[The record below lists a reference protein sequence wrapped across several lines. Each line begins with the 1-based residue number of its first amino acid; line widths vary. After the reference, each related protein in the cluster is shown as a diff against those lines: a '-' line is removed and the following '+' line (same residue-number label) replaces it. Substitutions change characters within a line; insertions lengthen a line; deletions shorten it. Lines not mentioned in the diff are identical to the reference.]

1 MLKKKMIRD
10 VLQNKSQFITIF
22 LMVLIGVMVYVG
34 IESYMD
40 GMINAADKFYS
51 ENNLQDLN
59 VMGNNLTK
67 EDLEKIKTLNNVTD
81 AERKLV
87 VTGIDADDNDKT
99 YLISFI
105 ESNNISKF
113 YVITGE
119 EFDANKKG
127 VWVDNFYAEKN
138 NLNVG
143 DTIKIQYDSFILEE
157 KILGLI
163 NVPDHIYD
171 VKDESELVP
180 NRNVFGFVYL
190 SYNEIPENYIKS
202 MVMENLQINDDK
214 LIDQYIKDFNYKNY
228 IPYNYIMVDVDS
240 KDNVNNV
247 KNDIEDNVKDALA
260 IIKIEDTSSY
270 LMYQGEI
277 DEGASYVGI
286 FSGLFLFIALLSV
299 ITTMTRVVKKQKLQI
314 GTLKAL
320 GFKNYKISLH
330 YISYGFLVSLIAS
343 IFGIFLGRFFI
354 GNVFLGLEMS
364 FFEVPNGVPV
374 INKGSYVVALAVVLV
389 VSFITYLT
397 CRKELKKVKIKNPKT
412 VKKAIKKLKKNK
424 KYYVKVRAYTDYNG
438 VRYYGDRS
446 TMLSSY
452 YSNVYATYYSYYVNN
467 KNRTTNLKI
476 ASKKI
481 NGTIIQ
487 PGETFDF
494 NKVVGSRTAAKGYKK
509 AHVFTGENSTTMGLA
524 GGICQVASTVFNTA
538 LISNV
543 KIVERHQHSQRV
555 SYVPLGRDAA
565 ISGNVQNFRWKNNT
579 KYAIKIKMTV
589 KGGKITCTFYTCQK
603 AKPKKVKLKV
613 TQKGKTFTLKRSVKG
628 KTNYSCKSKY

>member
-1 MLKKKMIRD
+1 MKKSLSLIVSVLFAALCLGFSFSAYADDAKVLTDTNVTLSQQSFVYDGTAKNPAVIYNGITLSENTDYTVKYSNNVD
-10 VLQNKSQFITIF
+10 VGTVKATITGINNYSGTVVKEFKITPIKFDDKKVSVSLEKSSFVYNGQSITP
-22 LMVLIGVMVYVG
+22 VVYVAYNHNYLIQNTDFTATYSNNNAPGVATVKIKG
-34 IESYMD
+34 I
-40 GMINAADKFYS
+40 GNYS
-51 ENNLQDLN
+51 GSISKTYIILP
-59 VMGNNLTK
+59 
-67 EDLEKIKTLNNVTD
+67 EKIASVSIKKDSATSAVISWSAASKVSGYEILKFDSAKNAYVHLTHVSNNQTSYKVSSLKNSTAYYYQVRAYKTV
-81 AERKLV
+81 
-87 VTGIDADDNDKT
+87 NDKHYYGEVGNTVFTFIKPSKVKLTSVTLSKTTLKVEWKKVNCSGYEIT
-99 YLISFI
+99 YTTD
-105 ESNNISKF
+105 SKF
-113 YVITGE
+113 
-119 EFDANKKG
+119 KKG
-127 VWVDNFYAEKN
+127 
-138 NLNVG
+138 
-143 DTIKIQYDSFILEE
+143 
-157 KILGLI
+157 
-163 NVPDHIYD
+163 
-171 VKDESELVP
+171 
-180 NRNVFGFVYL
+180 
-190 SYNEIPENYIKS
+190 
-202 MVMENLQINDDK
+202 
-214 LIDQYIKDFNYKNY
+214 
-228 IPYNYIMVDVDS
+228 
-240 KDNVNNV
+240 
-247 KNDIEDNVKDALA
+247 
-260 IIKIEDTSSY
+260 
-270 LMYQGEI
+270 
-277 DEGASYVGI
+277 
-286 FSGLFLFIALLSV
+286 
-299 ITTMTRVVKKQKLQI
+299 
-314 GTLKAL
+314 
-320 GFKNYKISLH
+320 
-330 YISYGFLVSLIAS
+330 
-343 IFGIFLGRFFI
+343 
-354 GNVFLGLEMS
+354 
-364 FFEVPNGVPV
+364 
-374 INKGSYVVALAVVLV
+374 
-389 VSFITYLT
+389 
-397 CRKELKKVKIKNPKT
+397 LKKVKIKNPKT

-467 KNRTTNLKI
+467 KDRTTNLKI

>member
-1 MLKKKMIRD
+1 MKKSLSLIVSVLFAALCLGFSFSAYADDAKVLTDTNVTLSQQSFVYDGTAKNPAVIYNGITLSENTDYTVKYSNNVD
-10 VLQNKSQFITIF
+10 VGTVKATITGINNYSGTVVKEFKITPIKFDDKKVSVSLEKSSFVYNGQSITP
-22 LMVLIGVMVYVG
+22 VVYVAYNHNYLIQNTDFTATYSNNNAPGVATVKIKG
-34 IESYMD
+34 IGNYSGSISKTYIILPEKIASVSIKKDSATSAVISWSAASKVSGYEILKFDSAKNAYVHLTHVSNSQTSYKVSSLK
-40 GMINAADKFYS
+40 NSTAYYYQVRAYKTVNDKNYYGEVGNTVFTFIKPS
-51 ENNLQDLN
+51 KVKLKSVTLSKTTLN
-59 VMGNNLTK
+59 VEWKKVNCSGYEITY
-67 EDLEKIKTLNNVTD
+67 TTD
-81 AERKLV
+81 
-87 VTGIDADDNDKT
+87 
-99 YLISFI
+99 
-105 ESNNISKF
+105 SKF
-113 YVITGE
+113 
-119 EFDANKKG
+119 KKG
-127 VWVDNFYAEKN
+127 
-138 NLNVG
+138 
-143 DTIKIQYDSFILEE
+143 
-157 KILGLI
+157 
-163 NVPDHIYD
+163 
-171 VKDESELVP
+171 
-180 NRNVFGFVYL
+180 
-190 SYNEIPENYIKS
+190 
-202 MVMENLQINDDK
+202 
-214 LIDQYIKDFNYKNY
+214 
-228 IPYNYIMVDVDS
+228 
-240 KDNVNNV
+240 
-247 KNDIEDNVKDALA
+247 
-260 IIKIEDTSSY
+260 
-270 LMYQGEI
+270 
-277 DEGASYVGI
+277 
-286 FSGLFLFIALLSV
+286 
-299 ITTMTRVVKKQKLQI
+299 
-314 GTLKAL
+314 
-320 GFKNYKISLH
+320 
-330 YISYGFLVSLIAS
+330 
-343 IFGIFLGRFFI
+343 
-354 GNVFLGLEMS
+354 
-364 FFEVPNGVPV
+364 
-374 INKGSYVVALAVVLV
+374 
-389 VSFITYLT
+389 
-397 CRKELKKVKIKNPKT
+397 LKKVKIKNPKT

-424 KYYVKVRAYTDYNG
+424 KYYVKVRAYKDYNG

-565 ISGNVQNFRWKNNT
+565 ISGNAQNFRWKNNT

>member
-1 MLKKKMIRD
+1 MEKMLITDKTNRRMIMKKSLSLIVS
-10 VLQNKSQFITIF
+10 VLFAALCLGFSFSAYADDAKVLTDTNVTLSQQSFVYDGTAKNPAVIYNGITLSENTDYTVKYSNNVDAGTVKATITGINNYSGTAVKEFKITPIKFDDKKVSVSLEKSSFVYNGQSITP
-22 LMVLIGVMVYVG
+22 VVYVAYNHNYLIQNTDFTATYSNNNAPGVATVKIKG
-34 IESYMD
+34 I
-40 GMINAADKFYS
+40 GNYS
-51 ENNLQDLN
+51 GSISKTYIILP
-59 VMGNNLTK
+59 
-67 EDLEKIKTLNNVTD
+67 EKIASVSIKKSSATSAVISWSAASKVSGYEILKFDSAKNAYVHLTHVSNSQTSYKVSSLKNSTAYYYQVRAYKTV
-81 AERKLV
+81 
-87 VTGIDADDNDKT
+87 NDKNYYGEVGNTVFTFIKPSKVKLTSVTLSKTTLKVEWKKVNCSGYEIT
-99 YLISFI
+99 YTTDR
-105 ESNNISKF
+105 KF
-113 YVITGE
+113 
-119 EFDANKKG
+119 KKG
-127 VWVDNFYAEKN
+127 
-138 NLNVG
+138 
-143 DTIKIQYDSFILEE
+143 
-157 KILGLI
+157 
-163 NVPDHIYD
+163 
-171 VKDESELVP
+171 
-180 NRNVFGFVYL
+180 
-190 SYNEIPENYIKS
+190 
-202 MVMENLQINDDK
+202 
-214 LIDQYIKDFNYKNY
+214 
-228 IPYNYIMVDVDS
+228 
-240 KDNVNNV
+240 
-247 KNDIEDNVKDALA
+247 
-260 IIKIEDTSSY
+260 
-270 LMYQGEI
+270 
-277 DEGASYVGI
+277 
-286 FSGLFLFIALLSV
+286 
-299 ITTMTRVVKKQKLQI
+299 
-314 GTLKAL
+314 
-320 GFKNYKISLH
+320 
-330 YISYGFLVSLIAS
+330 
-343 IFGIFLGRFFI
+343 
-354 GNVFLGLEMS
+354 
-364 FFEVPNGVPV
+364 
-374 INKGSYVVALAVVLV
+374 
-389 VSFITYLT
+389 
-397 CRKELKKVKIKNPKT
+397 LKKVKIKNPKT

>member
-1 MLKKKMIRD
+1 MKKSLSLIVSVLFAALCLGFSFSAYADDAKVLTDTNITLSQQSFVYDGTAKNPAVIYNGITLLENTDYTVKYSNNVD
-10 VLQNKSQFITIF
+10 VGTVKATITGINNYSGTAVKEFKITPIKFDDKKVSVSLEKSSFVYNGQSITP
-22 LMVLIGVMVYVG
+22 VVYVAYNHNYLIQNTDFTATYSNNNAPGVATVKIKG
-34 IESYMD
+34 IGNYSGSISKTYIILPEKIASVSIKKSSATSAVISWSAASKVSGYEILKFDSAKNAYVHLTHVSNSQTSYKVSSLKNS
-40 GMINAADKFYS
+40 NAYYYQVRAYKTVNDKNYYGEIGNTVFTFIKPS
-51 ENNLQDLN
+51 KVKLKSVTLSKTTLN
-59 VMGNNLTK
+59 VEWKKVNCSGYEITY
-67 EDLEKIKTLNNVTD
+67 TTD
-81 AERKLV
+81 
-87 VTGIDADDNDKT
+87 
-99 YLISFI
+99 
-105 ESNNISKF
+105 SKF
-113 YVITGE
+113 
-119 EFDANKKG
+119 KKG
-127 VWVDNFYAEKN
+127 
-138 NLNVG
+138 
-143 DTIKIQYDSFILEE
+143 
-157 KILGLI
+157 
-163 NVPDHIYD
+163 
-171 VKDESELVP
+171 
-180 NRNVFGFVYL
+180 
-190 SYNEIPENYIKS
+190 
-202 MVMENLQINDDK
+202 
-214 LIDQYIKDFNYKNY
+214 
-228 IPYNYIMVDVDS
+228 
-240 KDNVNNV
+240 
-247 KNDIEDNVKDALA
+247 
-260 IIKIEDTSSY
+260 
-270 LMYQGEI
+270 
-277 DEGASYVGI
+277 
-286 FSGLFLFIALLSV
+286 
-299 ITTMTRVVKKQKLQI
+299 
-314 GTLKAL
+314 
-320 GFKNYKISLH
+320 
-330 YISYGFLVSLIAS
+330 
-343 IFGIFLGRFFI
+343 
-354 GNVFLGLEMS
+354 
-364 FFEVPNGVPV
+364 
-374 INKGSYVVALAVVLV
+374 
-389 VSFITYLT
+389 
-397 CRKELKKVKIKNPKT
+397 LKKVKIKNPKT

-613 TQKGKTFTLKRSVKG
+613 TQKGKTFTLKRTVKG

>member
-1 MLKKKMIRD
+1 MKKSLSLIVSVLFAALCLGFSFSAYADDAKVLTDANVTLSQQNFVYDGTAKNPAVIYNGITLSENTDYTVKYSNNVD
-10 VLQNKSQFITIF
+10 VGTVKATITGINNYSGTAVKEFKITPIKFDDKKVSVSLEKSSFVYNGQSITP
-22 LMVLIGVMVYVG
+22 VVYVAYNHNYLIQNTDFTATYSNNNAPGVATVKIKG
-34 IESYMD
+34 IGNYSGSISKTYVILPEKIASVSIKKDSATSAVISWSAASKVSGYEILKFDSAKNVYVHLAHVSNSQTSYKVSSLK
-40 GMINAADKFYS
+40 NSTAYYYQVRAYKTVNDKNYYGEIGNTVFTFIKPS
-51 ENNLQDLN
+51 KVKLKSVTLSKTTLN
-59 VMGNNLTK
+59 VEWKKVNCSGYEITY
-67 EDLEKIKTLNNVTD
+67 TTD
-81 AERKLV
+81 
-87 VTGIDADDNDKT
+87 
-99 YLISFI
+99 
-105 ESNNISKF
+105 SKF
-113 YVITGE
+113 
-119 EFDANKKG
+119 KKG
-127 VWVDNFYAEKN
+127 
-138 NLNVG
+138 
-143 DTIKIQYDSFILEE
+143 
-157 KILGLI
+157 
-163 NVPDHIYD
+163 
-171 VKDESELVP
+171 
-180 NRNVFGFVYL
+180 
-190 SYNEIPENYIKS
+190 
-202 MVMENLQINDDK
+202 
-214 LIDQYIKDFNYKNY
+214 
-228 IPYNYIMVDVDS
+228 
-240 KDNVNNV
+240 
-247 KNDIEDNVKDALA
+247 
-260 IIKIEDTSSY
+260 
-270 LMYQGEI
+270 
-277 DEGASYVGI
+277 
-286 FSGLFLFIALLSV
+286 
-299 ITTMTRVVKKQKLQI
+299 
-314 GTLKAL
+314 
-320 GFKNYKISLH
+320 
-330 YISYGFLVSLIAS
+330 
-343 IFGIFLGRFFI
+343 
-354 GNVFLGLEMS
+354 
-364 FFEVPNGVPV
+364 
-374 INKGSYVVALAVVLV
+374 
-389 VSFITYLT
+389 
-397 CRKELKKVKIKNPKT
+397 LKKVKIKNPKT

-565 ISGNVQNFRWKNNT
+565 ISGNAQNFRWKNNT